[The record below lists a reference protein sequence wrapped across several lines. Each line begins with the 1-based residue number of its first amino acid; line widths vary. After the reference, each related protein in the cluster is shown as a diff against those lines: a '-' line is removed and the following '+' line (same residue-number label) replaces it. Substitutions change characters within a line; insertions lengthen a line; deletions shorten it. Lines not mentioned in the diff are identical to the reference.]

1 IEPVLHGVFDEFA
14 AFGRESPRKVTPFP
28 FPRIP
33 YAEALLTYGTDKPD
47 LRNPLRIFD
56 VGEVFAGSDFKV
68 FAGIVAKG
76 GVVRAIRAPKAGGQ
90 PRSFFD
96 KLNSWAQGEGKPPA
110 LGARMARTTPPFAT
124 MPANTLKS

>member
-1 IEPVLHGVFDEFA
+1 MSFVTQDDVFAAIEPVLHGVFEEFA
-14 AFGRESPRKVTPFP
+14 AFGRETARKVTPFP

-76 GVVRAIRAPKAGGQ
+76 GVVRGN
-90 PRSFFD
+90 PR
-96 KLNSWAQGEGKPPA
+96 AQGGRA
-110 LGARMARTTPPFAT
+110 SRAASST
-124 MPANTLKS
+124 S